1 MADNTDA
8 FLKQHLEVS
17 LAFFILVLIT
27 SFIAVLRGFY
37 RLPDKSTERSSLV
50 FFKHLFFGFL
60 IYLGVTV
67 LIAPLYAKLIAKW
80 IPIHMPADE
89 KQVAFVS
96 WVNIIT
102 IVTVFIGL
110 AILVICMRRDSWMQ
124 IWKKE
129 ESTSTYPFDMLLG
142 FLGWFIAFPVVVF
155 VNQIL
160 EVLVHLIFD
169 VMILPEQVAV
179 QFLKMTIGH
188 PFYFVLSLLSVLV
201 FAPTIEE
208 FLFRGLLQNWFKRYF
223 SRRLSIFFS
232 ALCFSFFHFSLSQK
246 LGNIPIIGSLFVL
259 ACFLG
264 FVYER
269 QRSLLSSITL
279 HATFNALS
287 VFNLIFLT

>member
-1 MADNTDA
+1 MADTSAA

-27 SFIAVLRGFY
+27 SFIAILRGFY
-37 RLPDKSTERSSLV
+37 RLPDASTEKASLG
-50 FFKHLFFGFL
+50 FFRHFFFGFL

-67 LIAPLYAKLIAKW
+67 LIVPLYAKLIAQW
-80 IPIHMPADE
+80 IPTHLTTDE
-89 KQVAFVS
+89 KQIAFVS
-96 WVNIIT
+96 WVNIVT

-124 IWKKE
+124 IWKRE

-142 FLGWFIAFPVVVF
+142 FLGWFVAFPMVVF

-160 EVLVHLIFD
+160 ELLVHLIFD

-188 PFYFVLSLLSVLV
+188 PFYFVLSLLSVLI
-201 FAPTIEE
+201 FAPAIEE

-223 SRRLSIFFS
+223 NRTFSILFS
-232 ALCFSFFHFSLSQK
+232 ALCFSFFHFSLTQK

-287 VFNLIFLT
+287 IFNLIFLI